1 MGDRSGAGLMVVPLP
16 LTIQVKNDLRWK
28 RFPQL

>member
-16 LTIQVKNDLRWK
+16 LTIQVKNDLR
-28 RFPQL
+28 